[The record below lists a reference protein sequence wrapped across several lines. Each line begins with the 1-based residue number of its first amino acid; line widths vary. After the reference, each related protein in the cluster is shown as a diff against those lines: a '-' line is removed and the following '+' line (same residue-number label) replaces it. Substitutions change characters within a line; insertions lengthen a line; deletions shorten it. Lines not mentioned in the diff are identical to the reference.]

1 MKKSLENYLLRLGFS
16 SSTVKSYYRDILEF
30 IDWCE
35 RANIVIEQ
43 ANYNELLGY
52 VQYQGSKGFDRRSI
66 AHKLTSIKHYYNW
79 LIKNGRSTDNPVKQV
94 NIKGV
99 KKRILYK
106 VLTYQ
111 ELEYLY
117 NNYPVESLPSKR
129 NRVIAGLL
137 IYQGLH
143 SGSLARL
150 AVKDVDLRQA
160 KIYITSDRT
169 SNERTLQLE
178 AHQILD
184 MMEYIMQIRPQLLN
198 EAKKQSNQLII
209 SSGNSHQI
217 NNTIAKVTKQLKRL
231 NPSITT
237 LKQIRTS
244 VITHWLKKYNLREV
258 QYRAG
263 HRYISSTEAYQ
274 VNDMDG
280 MKAAINLYHP
290 DIDI

>member
-1 MKKSLENYLLRLGFS
+1 MEKTLENYLLRLGFS
-16 SSTVKSYYRDILEF
+16 SSTVKSHYRDIIDF

-35 RANIVIEQ
+35 AQNMVIEE
-43 ANYNELLGY
+43 ASYNELLGY
-52 VQYQGSKGFDRRSI
+52 VQYLGNKGFDRRSI

-79 LIKNGRSTDNPVKQV
+79 LVKNGRSTDNPVKQIQ
-94 NIKGV
+94 IKGI
-99 KKRILYK
+99 KKRVLYK
-106 VLTYQ
+106 VLSHQ
-111 ELEYLY
+111 ELEHLY
-117 NNYPVESLPSKR
+117 SNYPSTTATSKR
-129 NRVIAGLL
+129 NRVIVGLL

-150 AVKDVDLRQA
+150 QVKDVDLRQA

-184 MMEYIMQIRPQLLN
+184 MMEYIMQIRPQLLS
-198 EAKKQSNQLII
+198 EAKKQSEQLII
-209 SSGNSHQI
+209 SSGSSDQI
-217 NNTIAKVTKQLKRL
+217 SNTIAKVTKQLKRL
-231 NPSITT
+231 NPTITT

-280 MKAAINLYHP
+280 MKAAINIYHP
-290 DIDI
+290 DID